1 MNISLNFSS
10 APCYGCGSSRST
22 GSGLM
27 GLPPM
32 PRAGLMSP
40 LGSDFETFLRCCD
53 YAVRRFPG
61 FGMNPDQAGI
71 SGWQPNGWSCALTG
85 ANWDGGGAS
94 LPPTVPASPPTRP
107 AATQGSSTAQASGAK
122 RKRVNLKPLA
132 QSNSVS
138 CGQTSVAMSINALTG
153 KKLTDRD
160 IQKRYGFSLLQ
171 ALNAES
177 RGSGYSWKDGG
188 NLTRNSWG
196 VLEQKINKKG
206 TPVLIGLNGPNFSP
220 SGRGHIVTLIGID
233 GDKVTYA
240 DPADGKVKTTTRRTI
255 EQAPPHPDGKFL
267 FYVS

>member
-1 MNISLNFSS
+1 MHISSNFSPGGCQACRFTRQTGGALFAPPIAPRAELLSALVDDLGSLLEGFISLS
-10 APCYGCGSSRST
+10 C
-22 GSGLM
+22 
-27 GLPPM
+27 
-32 PRAGLMSP
+32 
-40 LGSDFETFLRCCD
+40 
-53 YAVRRFPG
+53 RFPG
-61 FGMNPDQAGI
+61 FG
-71 SGWQPNGWSCALTG
+71 SGDGGRSRSDGWSCALTG
-85 ANWDGGGAS
+85 QRWEAGRETS
-94 LPPTVPASPPTRP
+94 RPASPKPGADL
-107 AATQGSSTAQASGAK
+107 AAAPRG
-122 RKRVNLKPLA
+122 RRVKLRPLA

-188 NLTRNSWG
+188 NLTRKSWS

-206 TPVLIGLNGPNFSP
+206 TPVLIGLNGPAFSP
-220 SGRGHIVTLIGID
+220 SGRGHIVTLIGIE
-233 GDKVTYA
+233 GEKVTYA
-240 DPADGKVKTTTRRTI
+240 DPADGKVKTTTRRVI